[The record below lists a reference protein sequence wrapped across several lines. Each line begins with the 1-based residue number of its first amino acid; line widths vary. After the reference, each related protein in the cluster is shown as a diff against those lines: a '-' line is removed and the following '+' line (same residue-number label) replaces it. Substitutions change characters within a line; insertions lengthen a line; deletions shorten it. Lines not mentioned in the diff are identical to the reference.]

1 MGEKFLY
8 FTFDG
13 VHSSTYNCFY
23 TNYGEDLVFPMI
35 PQFSDST
42 SSPLFQQ
49 HTYYLGTTIQDKVFQ
64 LNCVCQE
71 ITKSQF
77 LAVQNWLDIERIGE
91 LHFDFLNFEHF
102 NVKISNISD
111 VKLYPLTSS
120 LYHYSF
126 TLTFTTIS
134 DYAALS
140 NTIYK
145 FLIPSGREEENS
157 MNDNNSIKDLI
168 ELNYRLPLIDYNYH
182 STRYPFDT
190 NTYKTMRFFNFLPYP
205 YYLNMNIESIR
216 AFTMGISNSE
226 NDWQLE
232 KDYQKTKDYTFGNGV
247 INTWYDYVF
256 TESQGDVNIN
266 GRMGYLTKNNKLIET
281 VTTPSRQENN
291 GSFQITKNKTS
302 RSELIL
308 TGIGRTIVDTTQGI
322 ELIFDLPQ
330 NLTQL
335 YDYGEVDKNNI
346 ILENPNHKVILIQ
359 DKKIFDYQLYN
370 EEGYSEKKY
379 FVKMFNCCWGY
390 HFMVEDGQLIVQI
403 PITNNI
409 NKDLDIYQIIDSYVL
424 NGEYIVT
431 IADYTE
437 LEIKALRT
445 SVETTNSFPNINID
459 FQLRYPF

>member
-256 TESQGDVNIN
+256 MQPQSNVTID
-266 GRMGYLTKNNKLIET
+266 GRLGYLIKDNNLIEKVAKT
-281 VTTPSRQENN
+281 STQENN
-291 GSFQITKNKTS
+291 GSFKILKNQTS
-302 RSELIL
+302 RNELTLAAIN
-308 TGIGRTIVDTTQGI
+308 RTVVDTSQGI
-322 ELIFDLPQ
+322 EFTFNIPQSLI
-330 NLTQL
+330 NL
-335 YDYGEVDKNNI
+335 YDYGEVDKNDV

-359 DKKIFDYQLYN
+359 DKRIFDYQLYD
-370 EEGYSEKKY
+370 EEGYSEKGY
-379 FVKMFNCCWGY
+379 FVKMFNCCWAY
-390 HFMVEDGQLIVQI
+390 HFTIKDGQLIVQV
-403 PITNNI
+403 PIQNNI
-409 NKDLDIYQIIDSYVL
+409 NEVTDIATTMSSYIL
-424 NGEYIVT
+424 NTDYIVT

-437 LEIKALRT
+437 LEIKALKT
-445 SVETTNSFPNINID
+445 SEGSTNNFPEINID
-459 FQLRYPF
+459 FQLRYTF